1 MTRTIRAPLSILP
14 LIAILAGCSSGAAT
28 FPPGPSAGGSPAGLP
43 AASAATGPVTS
54 AAEAAA
60 AVIAMDPRFA
70 GLGAQDPNLIGQ
82 CCFYGVQGTDT
93 GYTVTIEI
101 GWGDCPAGCISRH
114 RWAFAVTS
122 AGDITLIGEQG
133 PPVPAGVPGAGAGTG
148 GASAPSAPDPAAGV
162 GSGGGITIRIGIAGV
177 ALAGPTCPVVKPN
190 DPNCADRP
198 VPAATIHVVAA
209 DGVEVATLET
219 DAEGRFAVEL
229 EPGRYRVV
237 ADAVPGYMHEPE
249 PVTVTVS
256 TRAETVQISYDTG
269 IR

>member
-14 LIAILAGCSSGAAT
+14 LIAVLAACSSGAAP
-28 FPPGPSAGGSPAGLP
+28 FPLGSPAASPP
-43 AASAATGPVTS
+43 AASAAAVPVTS

-60 AVIAMDPRFA
+60 AVIATDPRFA

-82 CCFYGVQGTDT
+82 CCFYQVQGTDT

-101 GWGDCPAGCISRH
+101 GWGDCPAGCINRH
-114 RWAFAVTS
+114 RWAFTVTLG
-122 AGDITLIGEQG
+122 GDVTLIGEQG
-133 PPVPAGVPGAGAGTG
+133 PPLPAGVPGGGAGTG
-148 GASAPSAPDPAAGV
+148 GASSPPPPGSSAGV

-177 ALAGPTCPVVKPN
+177 ALAGPTCPVVQPN

-198 VPAATIHVVAA
+198 VPAATIHVFAA

-219 DAEGRFAVEL
+219 DAQGRFAVEL
-229 EPGRYRVV
+229 EPGSYRVV
-237 ADAVPGYMHEPE
+237 ADAVAGYMHEPE

-256 TRAETVQISYDTG
+256 TRAETVQLLYDTG